1 MNKRVLAVS
10 AAAFSCLAAGW
21 AGAAAAAGDPAWL
34 VRGRAIVVAPDESSS
49 PAGLAVNNDA
59 VAEIDITRFFT
70 RNIAAELILGASSH
84 EVHLG
89 DASLGSTKVLPP
101 TLTLQYHFLPD
112 GLIRPYVGAGLNYT
126 HFYHTSGTGGLDDL
140 DLTDSFGWAAQA
152 GADYMLTDR
161 ASLNF
166 DVKYINIETDVKSG
180 GTKVFDLKINPWV
193 IGVGAGYRF

>member
-10 AAAFSCLAAGW
+10 AAVFSCLGAGW
-21 AGAAAAAGDPAWL
+21 AGVAVAAGDPAWL
-34 VRGRAIVVAPDESSS
+34 VRGRAIVVAPDDSSS
-49 PAGLAVNNDA
+49 PAGLAVHNDA

-70 RNIAAELILGASSH
+70 RNIAAELILAASSH

-89 DASLGSTKVLPP
+89 GTSLGSTKVLPP

-112 GLIRPYVGAGLNYT
+112 GLIRPYVGAGLNYA
-126 HFYHTSGTGGLDDL
+126 HFYNGSGTLDNL
-140 DLTDSFGWAAQA
+140 KLTDSFGWAAQA
-152 GADYMLTDR
+152 GVDYMLTDR

-166 DVKYINIETDVKSG
+166 DVKYINIETEVKSA

-193 IGVGAGYRF
+193 IGVGVGYRF